1 MKKIL
6 IYNSGGGLGDS
17 IQLFTLILSLQ
28 KHFKSSEFFYLGAH
42 ENHFQGKLKEFNI
55 NIKTLDLGLKYF
67 GFRWWH
73 FLVAKKRFID
83 LEAKKRKEKFV
94 PKTKKKSIDQKL
106 DKIDLIIDLQ
116 SKLRNTIIL
125 NKIPHDHF
133 YSPTYG
139 FKFCTKKA
147 EYSSRDHLENLS
159 NFLNTNIGISKF
171 SLNNLEEKYKSEA
184 KRLLPDKNYIGF
196 SLTQGNAYREKSWS
210 IDKFMD
216 LATKIDE
223 KNQVPVF
230 FIEKEETELVN
241 EIKSKLPNALF
252 PEHHSDI
259 SCPALVTALASRL
272 NLAISIDNGVM
283 HMMGLAD
290 IPMIVLFGPTDSEK
304 FAPKINSI
312 QILDSKIMYK
322 SKDINSITVHD
333 VFKLI

>member
-6 IYNSGGGLGDS
+6 LYNSGGGLGDS
-17 IQLFTLILSLQ
+17 IQLFDLILSLQ
-28 KHFKSSEFFYLGAH
+28 NHFKSSEFFYLGAH

-73 FLVAKKRFID
+73 FLIAKKRYINQD
-83 LEAKKRKEKFV
+83 LEKM
-94 PKTKKKSIDQKL
+94 
-106 DKIDLIIDLQ
+106 DLIIDLQ

-133 YSPTYG
+133 YSSTYG

-147 EYSSRDHLENLS
+147 EYSSGEHLRNLS
-159 NFLNTNIGISKF
+159 NFLNTNIRILRF
-171 SLNNLEEKYKSEA
+171 NLNNLEEKYKLEA

-196 SLTQGNAYREKSWS
+196 SLTQGNVYRKKSWS
-210 IDKFMD
+210 IDNFMD

-223 KNQVPVF
+223 KSMIPVF
-230 FIEKEETELVN
+230 FIEKEEIELVN
-241 EIKSKLPNALF
+241 EIKSKLPSALF
-252 PEHHSDI
+252 PEHHSNI
-259 SCPALVTALASRL
+259 SCPALVTALTSRL
-272 NLAISIDNGVM
+272 NLGISVDNGIM
-283 HMMGLAD
+283 HMMGLAN

-312 QILDSKIMYK
+312 KILDSKIMYK

-333 VFKLI
+333 VFRQI

>member
-28 KHFKSSEFFYLGAH
+28 NHFKSSEFFYLGAH

-83 LEAKKRKEKFV
+83 LGAKKREERFV
-94 PKTKKKSIDQKL
+94 TKKKSIDQEL
-106 DKIDLIIDLQ
+106 DKMDLIIDLQ

-133 YSPTYG
+133 YSSTYG

-147 EYSSRDHLENLS
+147 KYSSGEHLKNLS

-171 SLNNLEEKYKSEA
+171 NLNNLEEKYKSEA

-196 SLTQGNAYREKSWS
+196 SLTQGNVYREKSWS
-210 IDKFMD
+210 IDNFMD
-216 LATKIDE
+216 LAIKIVE
-223 KNQVPVF
+223 KNKVPVF
-230 FIEKEETELVN
+230 FIKKEETELVN
-241 EIKSKLPNALF
+241 QIKSKLPNALF
-252 PEHHSDI
+252 PEHHSNI
-259 SCPALVTALASRL
+259 ASPALVTALASRL

-283 HMMGLAD
+283 HMMGLAN

-304 FAPKINSI
+304 FAPKIDSI
-312 QILDSKIMYK
+312 QILDSKTVYK
-322 SKDINSITVHD
+322 SKDINSITLHD

>member
-6 IYNSGGGLGDS
+6 FYNSGGGLGDS
-17 IQLFTLILSLQ
+17 IQLFTLILSL
-28 KHFKSSEFFYLGAH
+28 KNHYKDSEFYYLGAH

-83 LEAKKRKEKFV
+83 LDAKKRFV
-94 PKTKKKSIDQKL
+94 TRKRSIDQELNKM
-106 DKIDLIIDLQ
+106 DLIIDLQ

-133 YSPTYG
+133 YSSTYG

-159 NFLNTNIGISKF
+159 NFLNTNIKISKF
-171 SLNNLEEKYKSEA
+171 NLNNLEEKYKSEA

-210 IDKFMD
+210 INNFMD

-223 KNQVPVF
+223 KNKVPVF
-230 FIEKEETELVN
+230 FIEEKETELVN
-241 EIKSKLPNALF
+241 KIKSKLPNALF

-272 NLAISIDNGVM
+272 SLGISIDNGVM
-283 HMMGLAD
+283 HMMGLAN

-304 FAPKINSI
+304 FAPKIDSI
-312 QILDSKIMYK
+312 QTLDSKTMYK
-322 SKDINSITVHD
+322 SKNINSITVLD
-333 VFKLI
+333 VYKLI

>member
-42 ENHFQGKLKEFNI
+42 ENHFQNRLKEFNI

-73 FLVAKKRFID
+73 YLFTKKRFIN
-83 LEAKKRKEKFV
+83 LSVKKKFT
-94 PKTKKKSIDQKL
+94 TKKGSADQDL
-106 DKIDLIIDLQ
+106 DKMDLIIDLQ

-133 YSPTYG
+133 YSSTYG

-147 EYSSRDHLENLS
+147 EYSSGEHLKNLS
-159 NFLNTNIGISKF
+159 NFLNTNIRISKF
-171 SLNNLEEKYKSEA
+171 NLKNLEEKYNHEA

-196 SLTQGNAYREKSWS
+196 SLTQGNVYREKSWS
-210 IDKFMD
+210 TNKFMD
-216 LATKIDE
+216 LATKIGE
-223 KNQVPVF
+223 KNKVPVF

-241 EIKSKLPNALF
+241 KIKSKIPNALF

-259 SCPALVTALASRL
+259 SCPALVTALTSRL
-272 NLAISIDNGVM
+272 SLAISIDNGVM
-283 HMMGLAD
+283 HMMGLAN

-304 FAPKINSI
+304 FSPKIDSI
-312 QILDSKIMYK
+312 QILDSKVMYK
-322 SKDINSITVHD
+322 TKDIDYITVHD

>member
-6 IYNSGGGLGDS
+6 LYNSGGGLGDS

-94 PKTKKKSIDQKL
+94 PKERSTEQKL

-133 YSPTYG
+133 YSSTYG

-147 EYSSRDHLENLS
+147 EYSSGEHLKNLS
-159 NFLNTNIGISKF
+159 NFLNTNIRISKF

-210 IDKFMD
+210 MNNFMN

-223 KNQVPVF
+223 KSMIPVF

-241 EIKSKLPNALF
+241 EIKSKLPHALF
-252 PEHHSDI
+252 PEHHSNI
-259 SCPALVTALASRL
+259 SSPALVTALASRL

-283 HMMGLAD
+283 HMMGLAN

-304 FAPKINSI
+304 FAPKIDSI
-312 QILDSKIMYK
+312 QILDSKTMYK
-322 SKDINSITVHD
+322 SKNIDSITVHD
-333 VFKLI
+333 VFKFI

>member
-6 IYNSGGGLGDS
+6 FYNSGGGLGDS
-17 IQLFTLILSLQ
+17 IQLFTLILSL
-28 KHFKSSEFFYLGAH
+28 KNHYKDSEFYYLGAH

-83 LEAKKRKEKFV
+83 LNLGAKKKFI
-94 PKTKKKSIDQKL
+94 TRIKKKSIDQKL

-133 YSPTYG
+133 YSSTYG

-159 NFLNTNIGISKF
+159 NFLNTNIRISKF
-171 SLNNLEEKYKSEA
+171 NLNNLEEKYKSEA

-210 IDKFMD
+210 IDNFMD

-223 KNQVPVF
+223 KNKIPVF
-230 FIEKEETELVN
+230 FIKKEETELVN
-241 EIKSKLPNALF
+241 KIKSKLPKALF
-252 PEHHSDI
+252 PEHHSNI

-272 NLAISIDNGVM
+272 SLGISIDNGVM
-283 HMMGLAD
+283 HMMGLAN

-312 QILDSKIMYK
+312 QILDSKTMYK
-322 SKDINSITVHD
+322 SKNINSITVLD
-333 VFKLI
+333 VYKLI